1 MFEFGI
7 TAEFFALARPEL
19 DFVPYRFAVA
29 AADPPPL
36 RGLGGI
42 RVDVDGG
49 LELLREANL
58 IVVPGWRDLDETPRP
73 EITRALARRGGA
85 RRAGRLDLLRR
96 LPARPCRPARRPPR
110 HHALAPYRTARA
122 RCSRPSRVEPD
133 VLYVDEGE
141 VMTSAGSA
149 AGIDLMLHLVRKDY
163 GPHVANMFARR
174 MVVPPHRD
182 GGQSQFVVQPIAVR
196 TNDRIA
202 SVADWMA
209 GNLRDAITIEA
220 LADRAAMS
228 VRTFTRRFRAATGT
242 APIEWL
248 IRLRVRRAQ
257 DLLETT
263 DAPIDQVAHEAGFG
277 APETLRHHFRKVVGT
292 SPSAWRN
299 VVPREGRAGRQK
311 RKPAPRGRRLKSA
324 RSDSVGS
331 GARVEHRHRAAVL
344 RPARDVVADRDRTL
358 LAVGDRAHAVGLDAA
373 RGQIVAHRL
382 GAPGAERDVV
392 FARAALVGMALDR
405 EGIAVVAAEPLR
417 LLVEG
422 RDRLR
427 GQLREVRLE
436 EHAVADIDDE
446 VLRAAGRRAA
456 GKAAHWRRSSVGL
469 LAQAA
474 SERPATIIAA
484 NFARAHANA
493 SHCHFPVPPYPH

>member
-1 MFEFGI
+1 MSPPLVVTLASDRLAMFEFGI

-19 DFVPYRFAVA
+19 DFLPYRFAVA

-49 LELLREANL
+49 LELLHEANL
-58 IVVPGWRDLDETPRP
+58 IVVPGWRDLDEAPRP
-73 EITRALARRGGA
+73 EITRALRDAVERGA
-85 RRAGRLDLLRR
+85 RVASICSGAFLLGHAGLLDGRRATTHWRHTERLAR
-96 LPARPCRPARRPPR
+96 LFPAA
-110 HHALAPYRTARA
+110 
-122 RCSRPSRVEPD
+122 RVEPD

-141 VMTSAGSA
+141 VLTSAGSA

-209 GNLRDAITIEA
+209 GNLRNAITIEA

-263 DAPIDQVAHEAGFG
+263 DAPIDQVAHESGFG
-277 APETLRHHFRKVVGT
+277 AAETLRHHFRKVVGT
-292 SPSAWRN
+292 SPSAWRASFRGKAE
-299 VVPREGRAGRQK
+299 P
-311 RKPAPRGRRLKSA
+311 PAKTKTG
-324 RSDSVGS
+324 
-331 GARVEHRHRAAVL
+331 
-344 RPARDVVADRDRTL
+344 
-358 LAVGDRAHAVGLDAA
+358 AA
-373 RGQIVAHRL
+373 RAPAQIS
-382 GAPGAERDVV
+382 P
-392 FARAALVGMALDR
+392 
-405 EGIAVVAAEPLR
+405 I
-417 LLVEG
+417 
-422 RDRLR
+422 
-427 GQLREVRLE
+427 
-436 EHAVADIDDE
+436 
-446 VLRAAGRRAA
+446 
-456 GKAAHWRRSSVGL
+456 
-469 LAQAA
+469 
-474 SERPATIIAA
+474 
-484 NFARAHANA
+484 
-493 SHCHFPVPPYPH
+493 

>member
-1 MFEFGI
+1 MSPPLVVTLASDRLAMFEFGI

-19 DFVPYRFAVA
+19 DFLPYRFAVA

-49 LELLREANL
+49 LELLHEANL
-58 IVVPGWRDLDETPRP
+58 IVVPGWRDLDATPRP
-73 EITRALARRGGA
+73 EITRALRDAVERGA
-85 RRAGRLDLLRR
+85 RVASICSGAFLLGHAGLLDGRRATTHWRHTERLAR
-96 LPARPCRPARRPPR
+96 LFPAA
-110 HHALAPYRTARA
+110 
-122 RCSRPSRVEPD
+122 RVEPD
-133 VLYVDEGE
+133 VLYVDEGQ

-182 GGQSQFVVQPIAVR
+182 GGQAQFVVQPIAVR

-209 GNLRDAITIEA
+209 GNLHDAITIEA

-263 DAPIDQVAHEAGFG
+263 DASIDQVAHESGFG
-277 APETLRHHFRKVVGT
+277 AAETLRHHFRKVVGT
-292 SPSAWRN
+292 SPSAWRATF
-299 VVPREGRAGRQK
+299 R
-311 RKPAPRGRRLKSA
+311 
-324 RSDSVGS
+324 
-331 GARVEHRHRAAVL
+331 
-344 RPARDVVADRDRTL
+344 
-358 LAVGDRAHAVGLDAA
+358 
-373 RGQIVAHRL
+373 
-382 GAPGAERDVV
+382 
-392 FARAALVGMALDR
+392 
-405 EGIAVVAAEPLR
+405 
-417 LLVEG
+417 
-422 RDRLR
+422 
-427 GQLREVRLE
+427 
-436 EHAVADIDDE
+436 
-446 VLRAAGRRAA
+446 
-456 GKAAHWRRSSVGL
+456 GKASEPAAQRKTGAATAPVQIS
-469 LAQAA
+469 LA
-474 SERPATIIAA
+474 
-484 NFARAHANA
+484 
-493 SHCHFPVPPYPH
+493 

>member
-1 MFEFGI
+1 MSAPLVVTLASDRLAMFEFGI

-19 DFVPYRFAVA
+19 DFLPYRFAVA

-49 LELLREANL
+49 LELLHEADL

-73 EITRALARRGGA
+73 EITRALREAVERGA
-85 RRAGRLDLLRR
+85 RVASICSGAFLLGHAGLLDGRRATTHWRHTERLAR
-96 LPARPCRPARRPPR
+96 LFPAA
-110 HHALAPYRTARA
+110 
-122 RCSRPSRVEPD
+122 RVEPD
-133 VLYVDEGE
+133 VLYVDEGQ

-209 GNLRDAITIEA
+209 GNLRNAITIEA

-263 DAPIDQVAHEAGFG
+263 GVPIDHIAHQCGFG

-292 SPSAWRN
+292 SPSAWRASFRGKA
-299 VVPREGRAGRQK
+299 VAE
-311 RKPAPRGRRLKSA
+311 PAAQSKTG
-324 RSDSVGS
+324 
-331 GARVEHRHRAAVL
+331 
-344 RPARDVVADRDRTL
+344 
-358 LAVGDRAHAVGLDAA
+358 AA
-373 RGQIVAHRL
+373 R
-382 GAPGAERDVV
+382 AP
-392 FARAALVGMALDR
+392 
-405 EGIAVVAAEPLR
+405 
-417 LLVEG
+417 VE
-422 RDRLR
+422 
-427 GQLREVRLE
+427 
-436 EHAVADIDDE
+436 IN
-446 VLRAAGRRAA
+446 
-456 GKAAHWRRSSVGL
+456 
-469 LAQAA
+469 LA
-474 SERPATIIAA
+474 
-484 NFARAHANA
+484 
-493 SHCHFPVPPYPH
+493 

>member
-1 MFEFGI
+1 MSPPLVVTLASDRLAMFEFGI

-19 DFVPYRFAVA
+19 DFLPYRFAVA

-49 LELLREANL
+49 LELLAEANL

-73 EITRALARRGGA
+73 EITRALRAAVERGA
-85 RRAGRLDLLRR
+85 RVASICSGAFLLGHAGLLDGRRATTHWRHAERLAR
-96 LPARPCRPARRPPR
+96 LFPAA
-110 HHALAPYRTARA
+110 
-122 RCSRPSRVEPD
+122 RVEPD
-133 VLYVDEGE
+133 VLYVDEGQ

-163 GPHVANMFARR
+163 GAHVANMFARR

-209 GNLRDAITIEA
+209 GNLRDAISIEA

-257 DLLETT
+257 DLLETSDT
-263 DAPIDQVAHEAGFG
+263 PIDRIAYESGFG

-292 SPSAWRN
+292 SPSAWR
-299 VVPREGRAGRQK
+299 A
-311 RKPAPRGRRLKSA
+311 AFRGRT
-324 RSDSVGS
+324 
-331 GARVEHRHRAAVL
+331 AA
-344 RPARDVVADRDRTL
+344 AAQSKT
-358 LAVGDRAHAVGLDAA
+358 GAA
-373 RGQIVAHRL
+373 RAPVAIS
-382 GAPGAERDVV
+382 
-392 FARAALVGMALDR
+392 LV
-405 EGIAVVAAEPLR
+405 
-417 LLVEG
+417 
-422 RDRLR
+422 
-427 GQLREVRLE
+427 
-436 EHAVADIDDE
+436 
-446 VLRAAGRRAA
+446 
-456 GKAAHWRRSSVGL
+456 
-469 LAQAA
+469 
-474 SERPATIIAA
+474 
-484 NFARAHANA
+484 
-493 SHCHFPVPPYPH
+493 

>member
-1 MFEFGI
+1 MSPPLVVTLASDRLAMFEFGI

-49 LELLREANL
+49 LELLAEANL
-58 IVVPGWRDLDETPRP
+58 IVVPGWRDLDAPPRP
-73 EITRALARRGGA
+73 EITRALRAAVERGA
-85 RRAGRLDLLRR
+85 RVASICSGAFLLGHAGLLDGRRATTHWRHTERLAR
-96 LPARPCRPARRPPR
+96 LFPAA
-110 HHALAPYRTARA
+110 
-122 RCSRPSRVEPD
+122 RVEPD
-133 VLYVDEGE
+133 VLYVDEGQ

-209 GNLRDAITIEA
+209 GNLRRAITIEA

-257 DLLETT
+257 DLLETSE
-263 DAPIDQVAHEAGFG
+263 APIDQVAHESGFG
-277 APETLRHHFRKVVGT
+277 APETLRHHFRNVVGT
-292 SPSAWRN
+292 SPSAWRAAFRGKAE
-299 VVPREGRAGRQK
+299 PAHQRKTGAARA
-311 RKPAPRGRRLKSA
+311 
-324 RSDSVGS
+324 
-331 GARVEHRHRAAVL
+331 
-344 RPARDVVADRDRTL
+344 PAR
-358 LAVGDRAHAVGLDAA
+358 
-373 RGQIVAHRL
+373 I
-382 GAPGAERDVV
+382 
-392 FARAALVGMALDR
+392 
-405 EGIAVVAAEPLR
+405 
-417 LLVEG
+417 
-422 RDRLR
+422 
-427 GQLREVRLE
+427 
-436 EHAVADIDDE
+436 
-446 VLRAAGRRAA
+446 
-456 GKAAHWRRSSVGL
+456 S
-469 LAQAA
+469 
-474 SERPATIIAA
+474 
-484 NFARAHANA
+484 
-493 SHCHFPVPPYPH
+493 PV

>member
-7 TAEFFALARPEL
+7 TAEFFALSRPEL
-19 DFVPYRFAVA
+19 DFLPYRFAVA

-49 LELLREANL
+49 LELLHEADL

-73 EITRALARRGGA
+73 EITRALRAAVERGA
-85 RRAGRLDLLRR
+85 RVASICSGAFLLGHAGLLDGRRATTHWRHTERLAR
-96 LPARPCRPARRPPR
+96 LFPAA
-110 HHALAPYRTARA
+110 
-122 RCSRPSRVEPD
+122 RVEPD
-133 VLYVDEGE
+133 VLYVDEGQ

-209 GNLRDAITIEA
+209 GNLRNAITIEA

-263 DAPIDQVAHEAGFG
+263 GAPIDHIAHESGFG

-292 SPSAWRN
+292 SPSAWRASFRGKA
-299 VVPREGRAGRQK
+299 VAE
-311 RKPAPRGRRLKSA
+311 PAAQSKTG
-324 RSDSVGS
+324 
-331 GARVEHRHRAAVL
+331 
-344 RPARDVVADRDRTL
+344 
-358 LAVGDRAHAVGLDAA
+358 AA
-373 RGQIVAHRL
+373 RAPVEISVA
-382 GAPGAERDVV
+382 
-392 FARAALVGMALDR
+392 
-405 EGIAVVAAEPLR
+405 
-417 LLVEG
+417 
-422 RDRLR
+422 
-427 GQLREVRLE
+427 
-436 EHAVADIDDE
+436 
-446 VLRAAGRRAA
+446 
-456 GKAAHWRRSSVGL
+456 
-469 LAQAA
+469 
-474 SERPATIIAA
+474 
-484 NFARAHANA
+484 
-493 SHCHFPVPPYPH
+493 